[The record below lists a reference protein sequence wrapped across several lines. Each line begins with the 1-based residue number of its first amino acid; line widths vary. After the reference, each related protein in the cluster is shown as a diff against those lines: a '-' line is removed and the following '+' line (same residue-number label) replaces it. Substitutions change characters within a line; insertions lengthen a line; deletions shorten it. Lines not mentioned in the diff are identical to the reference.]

1 VLSFPYISEV
11 TAFIL
16 KGGIFSLEL
25 YAVTILLAVP
35 LGVIMAL
42 IKISKYRALRYS
54 VGMYTWIF
62 RGTPLLLQL
71 MFFYYGLSVVG
82 IGLQP
87 FTAAVLTFVLN
98 YGAYF
103 TEIYRAGIESVDKGQ
118 YEASRALSMTYG
130 QTMRRIIIPQVIR
143 RSIPPTCNEAI
154 SLIKDTAL
162 VGVIGISEILQSARA
177 IQTRDLNL
185 IPYVIAGVIYLLFTM
200 VVVYAFKRV
209 EDRYKV
215 YE

>member
-1 VLSFPYISEV
+1 MTFSYFSEV

-16 KGGIFSLEL
+16 KGAVFSLKL
-25 YAVTILLAVP
+25 YAVTIILSIP
-35 LGVIMAL
+35 LGVVMAL
-42 IKISKYRALRYS
+42 FKISKHKALHYS
-54 VGMYTWIF
+54 VSVYTWIF

-71 MFFYYGLSVVG
+71 MFFYYGLSVIG
-82 IGLQP
+82 IGLEP

-98 YGAYF
+98 YGAYL
-103 TEIYRAGIESVDKGQ
+103 TEIYRAGIESIDKGQ
-118 YEASRALSMTYG
+118 YEAARALSMTYP
-130 QTMRRIIIPQVIR
+130 QAMRRIIIPQVVR

-185 IPYVIAGVIYLLFTM
+185 MPYVIAGAIYLAFTM
-200 VVVYAFKRV
+200 VVVYVFKRV

>member
-1 VLSFPYISEV
+1 MPSFSYISEV
-11 TAFIL
+11 ASFIL
-16 KGGIFSLEL
+16 QGAVFSLKL
-25 YAVTILLAVP
+25 YAVTLLLAIP
-35 LGVIMAL
+35 LGTVMAVL
-42 IKISKYRALRYS
+42 KISSYRLIRYAVS
-54 VGMYTWIF
+54 LYTWVF

-98 YGAYF
+98 YGAYLA
-103 TEIYRAGIESVDKGQ
+103 EIYRAGIESIDKGQ
-118 YEASRALSMTYG
+118 YEASKALSMTYF
-130 QTMRRIIIPQVIR
+130 QTMRRIIIPQVVR

-154 SLIKDTAL
+154 NLIKDTAL
-162 VGVIGISEILQSARA
+162 VGVIGVSEILQSARA
-177 IQTRDLNL
+177 VQTRDLNL
-185 IPYVIAGVIYLLFTM
+185 VPYIVAAVIYLLFTM
-200 VVVYAFKRV
+200 VVVFVFRKI